1 MVCSPQR
8 RCARPSALRHIGVSD
23 PRGASSTRNGR
34 SSESPERHHR
44 DMLQISKESPSTT
57 LRACDSLSILTPHKY
72 PHPVM
77 SYAMSSQSALEVRS
91 LYRQLLRQ
99 SRQFAA
105 YNFREYATRRTK
117 DAFREHKTVTDQ
129 EKVKEL
135 LQKGQ
140 KELQMLKVRK
150 SDGDVWSPKR

>member
-1 MVCSPQR
+1 
-8 RCARPSALRHIGVSD
+8 
-23 PRGASSTRNGR
+23 
-34 SSESPERHHR
+34 
-44 DMLQISKESPSTT
+44 
-57 LRACDSLSILTPHKY
+57 
-72 PHPVM
+72 M
-77 SYAMSSQSALEVRS
+77 SYAMSSQSAVQVRS

-135 LQKGQ
+135 LEKGQ
-140 KELQMLKVRK
+140 KELQMLKRQTVVSQFFQLDRLVVEGGKEGRQKGGRNDIVRQK
-150 SDGDVWSPKR
+150 DQGWD